1 MRRLSCFRWTYF
13 LGALC
18 INDSTDYATV
28 WDCQASSRQHAAHF
42 AYPAAGCALGMGQP
56 SRGREGRLTN
66 AFCRLHSQSNAQHAA
81 IKSERKVFW
90 TIVMPNEKSKCPTI
104 VPRHLATD
112 AIEQKRNRV
121 NERETLPGER
131 MIERE
136 RESVGESQTGC
147 ALDDTVNFN
156 VCRRLRPSPMHL
168 IPTQNSGHIARS
180 PRDFSAMLTVAVA
193 VICSCSCSSYY
204 CCCWAANSGTNLIKT
219 FA

>member
-1 MRRLSCFRWTYF
+1 MQSAALSEGRVRKWGPKEKAWRKRELNNSEHLLTLSVETPVRRLSCFRWTYF

-28 WDCQASSRQHAAHF
+28 WDCQATSRQHAAHF
-42 AYPAAGCALGMGQP
+42 AYPAAGCALGMGQGGAGVV
-56 SRGREGRLTN
+56 RRLTN

-121 NERETLPGER
+121 NERETVAGEGQ
-131 MIERE
+131 RE
-136 RESVGESQTGC
+136 RKRKREPDRVRTRRYSQFQCLSSASSVPNAFDSHTKFWSHC
-147 ALDDTVNFN
+147 TL
-156 VCRRLRPSPMHL
+156 P
-168 IPTQNSGHIARS
+168 
-180 PRDFSAMLTVAVA
+180 
-193 VICSCSCSSYY
+193 
-204 CCCWAANSGTNLIKT
+204 
-219 FA
+219 